1 MNSDRAL
8 VAKAV
13 IAGQL
18 PSSAIT
24 DQELVEV
31 GLEVME
37 LIMERKLEEGMMV
50 FSVDDVPLE
59 MYN

>member
-24 DQELVEV
+24 DQELVEL
-31 GLEVME
+31 GLQLMDMISES
-37 LIMERKLEEGMMV
+37 KLDEGLMV
-50 FSVDDVPLE
+50 FSVDDVPKS